1 MKTIIKSFN
10 SLIKNNMMIVAM
22 LMLAIYS
29 TKSFDILTIGILTV
43 IYYIGFK
50 FLKSTIVKFFKKW
63 TAWNGGPHFHNK
75 NNSIEK
81 HAFFFYKNKSSFV
94 KN

>member
-1 MKTIIKSFN
+1 MKTIIKNFN

-50 FLKSTIVKFFKKW
+50 TLKSTIVKFFKKW
-63 TAWNGGPHFHNK
+63 TAWNGGLHFHNK
-75 NNSIEK
+75 NK
-81 HAFFFYKNKSSFV
+81 LKNV
-94 KN
+94 

>member
-1 MKTIIKSFN
+1 
-10 SLIKNNMMIVAM
+10 MIVAM

-50 FLKSTIVKFFKKW
+50 FLKSTIVKFFKK
-63 TAWNGGPHFHNK
+63 
-75 NNSIEK
+75 
-81 HAFFFYKNKSSFV
+81 
-94 KN
+94 

>member
-1 MKTIIKSFN
+1 MKTIIKNFN

-50 FLKSTIVKFFKKW
+50 FLKSTIVKFFKK
-63 TAWNGGPHFHNK
+63 
-75 NNSIEK
+75 
-81 HAFFFYKNKSSFV
+81 
-94 KN
+94 